1 MLAGIYNCLSKV
13 LRRGPVQI
21 WLVRQQSRAASR
33 ATSKA
38 VSRVELSPE
47 FGAEQGRAESR
58 VQRSLKTH
66 NNETKSHI
74 SSCGPKQCGALGQ
87 KNLAPPAERYKASR
101 LWPPCGPCCL
111 SVASLWIPVASHGL
125 PWPGVVWLG

>member
-1 MLAGIYNCLSKV
+1 MMAGAYICVSKV

-58 VQRSLKTH
+58 EQRSTVH
-66 NNETKSHI
+66 QQSYEF
-74 SSCGPKQCGALGQ
+74 
-87 KNLAPPAERYKASR
+87 
-101 LWPPCGPCCL
+101 LWPKAESG
-111 SVASLWIPVASHGL
+111 AGA
-125 PWPGVVWLG
+125 